1 MNGNIS
7 INDVCEAVL
16 VTTAL
21 NTYAAEIRTKYG
33 TDDQEIKLLL
43 QYINTVYSKY
53 YVIAKTPVVRD
64 ALGNLTIK
72 RETRRNRADL
82 N

>member
-1 MNGNIS
+1 MNEQQPTIEQ
-7 INDVCEAVL
+7 ICESTL
-16 VTTAL
+16 IITAL
-21 NTYAAEIRTKYG
+21 KSYAAEIRAKYG

-72 RETRRNRADL
+72 ETRRNRADL

>member
-1 MNGNIS
+1 MNDNIS
-7 INDVCEAVL
+7 INEVFEAVL
-16 VTTAL
+16 VTSAL
-21 NTYAAEIRTKYG
+21 NSYAAEIRTKYG

-64 ALGNLTIK
+64 ALGNLMIK
-72 RETRRNRADL
+72 ETRRNRADL

>member
-1 MNGNIS
+1 MNDNIS

-21 NTYAAEIRTKYG
+21 NAYAAEIRAKYG
-33 TDDQEIKLLL
+33 TEDQEMKLLL
-43 QYINTVYSKY
+43 QYVNTVYSKY

>member
-1 MNGNIS
+1 MNDNIS
-7 INDVCEAVL
+7 INEVCEAVL

-21 NTYAAEIRTKYG
+21 NSYAAEIRTKYG

-72 RETRRNRADL
+72 ETRRNRADL

>member
-1 MNGNIS
+1 MNDNIS
-7 INDVCEAVL
+7 INEVCEAVL

-21 NTYAAEIRTKYG
+21 NSYAAEIRTKYG

-64 ALGNLTIK
+64 ALGNLMIK
-72 RETRRNRADL
+72 ETRRNRADL

>member
-72 RETRRNRADL
+72 ETRRNRADL

>member
-1 MNGNIS
+1 MNDNIS
-7 INDVCEAVL
+7 INAVCEAVL
-16 VTTAL
+16 VTSAL
-21 NTYAAEIRTKYG
+21 NSYAAEIRTKYG

-64 ALGNLTIK
+64 ALGNLMIK
-72 RETRRNRADL
+72 ETRRNRADL

>member
-7 INDVCEAVL
+7 ITDVCEAVL

-72 RETRRNRADL
+72 ETRRNRADL

>member
-1 MNGNIS
+1 MNDNIS